1 MKKHI
6 CKAMHH
12 TLQMVPYRRHTDE
25 FQASKMAKEHIIKRL
40 TRDVE
45 QNQREQA
52 PLC

>member
-1 MKKHI
+1 
-6 CKAMHH
+6 MHH
-12 TLQMVPYRRHTDE
+12 TLQNGPIQKAYRWI
-25 FQASKMAKEHIIKRL
+25 QASKMAKEHIIKRL